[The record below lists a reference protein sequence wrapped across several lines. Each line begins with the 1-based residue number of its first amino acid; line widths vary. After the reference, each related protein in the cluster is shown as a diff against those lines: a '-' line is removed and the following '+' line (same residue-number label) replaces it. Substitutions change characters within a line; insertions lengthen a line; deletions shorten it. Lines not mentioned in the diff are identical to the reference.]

1 MMIATKKHIPLVL
14 SMLTSSYITA
24 DAANIRLRGVADVD
38 SSIIVSESKKK
49 RITADGF
56 NNSCLKGRF
65 SYSNVA
71 ADTASI
77 SVGVFDGNG
86 SLTYFDDLLINHPD
100 GEGGRIETTLSF
112 NYGTYEISPNGRGKI
127 YASVGDEGGPYYDPP
142 AQYEFVVSGTAD
154 DCEIISIDSFLVS
167 HVGVASQLVAPHWS
181 KIADM

>member
-1 MMIATKKHIPLVL
+1 MMIASKHICLVL
-14 SMLTSSYITA
+14 SMLSSYTST
-24 DAANIRLRGVADVD
+24 DAAKMHLRGVTTDDVD
-38 SSIIVSESKKK
+38 TSIIDYESKKK
-49 RITADGF
+49 RITNGF
-56 NNSCLKGRF
+56 DNSCLKGRF
-65 SYSNVA
+65 SYYNVA

-142 AQYEFVVSGTAD
+142 AQYEFVVSGTGD

-167 HVGVASQLVAPHWS
+167 HAGVASQLVAPHWS
-181 KIADM
+181 KIGDM